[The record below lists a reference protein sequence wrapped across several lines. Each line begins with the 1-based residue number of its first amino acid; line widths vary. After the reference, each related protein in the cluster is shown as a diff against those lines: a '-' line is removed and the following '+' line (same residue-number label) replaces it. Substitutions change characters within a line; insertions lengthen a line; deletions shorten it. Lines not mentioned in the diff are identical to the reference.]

1 MGLPPDVSTFYHD
14 CNNRGGGVA
23 ILVKKKMD
31 AQEIAINVP
40 CEIVAV
46 KISTPLKM
54 VILSVYRPPSEPIT
68 QFSNCITQV
77 IAQFTHMPTCIM
89 GDFNED
95 VLMNKDTHCCSILKQ
110 RGFKQMVTKLTT

>member
-1 MGLPPDVSTFYHD
+1 MGLPPDVAIFCRDH
-14 CNNRGGGVA
+14 NNRGGGVA
-23 ILVKKKMD
+23 LLVKKKMD

-46 KISTPLKM
+46 KISTPLEM
-54 VILSVYRPPSEPIT
+54 VILSVYRPPSELIT

-77 IAQFTHMPTCIM
+77 IAEFTHMPTCIM

-95 VLMNKDTHCCSILKQ
+95 VFMNKDTHCCSILQQ
-110 RGFKQMVTKLTT
+110 RGFKIRW